1 MRRVKRLTNRKVRI
15 LRNLLLSCLLAGTVW
30 AMLGFPAWNQAMLA
44 RQIARENL
52 LSNPEILYVE
62 QRGEFKQMYLRCG
75 ACFLEAPVYRLGPF
89 WQTAG
94 YAQMYVPTE
103 GILCLSAGG
112 EDRLLILGDT
122 GDAVRVEA
130 EIRVDGDLDGT
141 VDGVYTAAGE
151 AISPGVFSLPV
162 ESVGS
167 PAPTGTFRN
176 RWPQQLS
183 YTLKAYGQDGTVLW
197 EKELG
202 KSGLEEIP

>member
-1 MRRVKRLTNRKVRI
+1 MRRVKKLTNRRVRI
-15 LRNLLLSCLLAGTVW
+15 VRNLLLSCLMAGTIW
-30 AMLGFPAWNQAMLA
+30 AMLGFPAWSRSMLA

-75 ACFLEAPVYRLGPF
+75 ACFLEAPVYRLAPF

-122 GDAVRVEA
+122 GDAVCMEA

-151 AISPGVFSLPV
+151 AVSPGVFSLPV
-162 ESVGS
+162 EPVGS

-176 RWPQQLS
+176 CWPQQLS

-202 KSGLEEIP
+202 KSGLEEIA

>member
-1 MRRVKRLTNRKVRI
+1 MRQVRKLTNRKVRI
-15 LRNLLLSCLLAGTVW
+15 LRNFLLSCLLAGAVW

-44 RQIARENL
+44 RQVARENL
-52 LSNPEILYVE
+52 LSDPEILYVD
-62 QRGEFKQMYLRCG
+62 QGEGSQYMYLRCG
-75 ACFLEAPVYRLGPF
+75 DCFLEAPVYRLGPF

-94 YAQMYVPTE
+94 YAQLYVPNE
-103 GILCLSAGG
+103 GILCLRAGG

-122 GDAVRVEA
+122 GDAVRIEA
-130 EIRVDGDLDGT
+130 EIQVDGDLNGT

-151 AISPGVFSLPV
+151 AVSPGVFSLPV
-162 ESVGS
+162 ESVGT

-197 EKELG
+197 EKELE
-202 KSGLEEIP
+202 KSGLEETP